1 MKKWLAI
8 WMILGISLMQAYAV
22 DSSANQEID
31 SVRQQELW
39 QQQDFVR
46 AYYVVAEPGGALYS
60 VFGHACLHMVCPA
73 YGLDY
78 FFSYESE
85 DAADKFLSFLAGNLR
100 MGMRALTAD
109 DYLDDFSADGRGVKE
124 YEFNLPVAVKRE
136 LWRVL
141 DEKTAEGMELPYDYE
156 ARGCA
161 YACVQILE
169 EVLGKEKIEYAEW
182 SPRFNRT
189 RREICNDF
197 SKRAFPWNTVVIN
210 AVVGADVTENLSPRE
225 KLIIPT
231 EVAEVLQYAKYDGEY
246 LLSRDA
252 HELLPSHFVEKTYWF
267 TPMLV
272 ALVLLLLAFI
282 SLYIAKPYIDYLIL
296 SVVTIIGIMVTYL
309 VVVSTLPCS
318 AFNWLI
324 IPFNILPAIC
334 WKWRR
339 YWALPYAVVIGL
351 WLIYSLIS
359 PHQLAESSMIV
370 LAIAFMIILIKN
382 WKNNIKIFPRR
393 GKV

>member
-109 DYLDDFSADGRGVKE
+109 DYLDDFSADSRGVKE
-124 YEFNLPVAVKRE
+124 YEFNLPIAVKRE

-189 RREICNDF
+189 RREIANDYI
-197 SKRAFPWNTVVIN
+197 KRQYPWNLLVLNTI
-210 AVVGADVTENLSPRE
+210 VGSSFDQTDNITE

-231 EVAEVLQYAKYDGEY
+231 EVAEVLQYAKYDGDY

-252 HELLPSHFVEKTYWF
+252 HELIPSQYEESASWF

-272 ALVLLLLAFI
+272 AILLLMLA
-282 SLYIAKPYIDYLIL
+282 LVNQNMEKTYIDLLIL
-296 SVVTIIGIMVTYL
+296 GVVTLIGIMITYL
-309 VVVSTLPCS
+309 VFVSTLPCS
-318 AFNWLI
+318 SWNWLI

>member
-8 WMILGISLMQAYAV
+8 WMILGISLLQAYAV

-124 YEFNLPVAVKRE
+124 YEFNLPIAVKRE

-189 RREICNDF
+189 RREIANDYI
-197 SKRAFPWNTVVIN
+197 KRQYPWNLLVLNTI
-210 AVVGADVTENLSPRE
+210 VGSSFDQTDNITE

-231 EVAEVLQYAKYDGEY
+231 EVAEVLQYAKYDGDY

-252 HELLPSHFVEKTYWF
+252 HELIPSQYEESASWF

-272 ALVLLLLAFI
+272 AILLLMLALV
-282 SLYIAKPYIDYLIL
+282 SLNMEKTYIDLLIL
-296 SVVTIIGIMVTYL
+296 GVVTLIGIMITYL
-309 VVVSTLPCS
+309 VFVSTLPCS
-318 AFNWLI
+318 NWNWLI

>member
-1 MKKWLAI
+1 MKSYAAVPVA
-8 WMILGISLMQAYAV
+8 GQQA
-22 DSSANQEID
+22 DSMSQE
-31 SVRQQELW
+31 ELW
-39 QQQDFVR
+39 QQPDFVR

-60 VFGHACLHMVCPA
+60 VFGHACLHLVCEA
-73 YGLDY
+73 YNLDY

-85 DAADKFLSFLAGNLR
+85 SAARKILKFLSGNLL
-100 MGMRALTAD
+100 MGMTAVTRD
-109 DYLDDFSADGRGVKE
+109 SYLGGFAEEGRGVKE
-124 YEFNLPVAVKRE
+124 YELNLPIEQKRE

-182 SPRFNRT
+182 SSRFNRT
-189 RREICNDF
+189 RREIANDYI
-197 SKRAFPWNTVVIN
+197 KRQYPWNLLVLNTI
-210 AVVGADVTENLSPRE
+210 VGSSFDHTDNITE

-231 EVAEVLQYAKYDGEY
+231 EVAEVLQYAKYDGDY

-252 HELLPSHFVEKTYWF
+252 HELIPSQYEERASWF

-272 ALVLLLLAFI
+272 AILLLMLALV
-282 SLYIAKPYIDYLIL
+282 SLNMEKTYIDLLIL
-296 SVVTIIGIMVTYL
+296 VIVTFIGVVITYL

-318 AFNWLI
+318 SFNWLI

-334 WKWRR
+334 WKWRQW
-339 YWALPYAVVIGL
+339 WALPYAVIIGL
-351 WLIYSLIS
+351 WLIYSLVS
-359 PHQLAESSMIV
+359 PHQLADSSMLVTALAFMIV
-370 LAIAFMIILIKN
+370 LIN
-382 WKNNIKIFPRR
+382 NKNNKINLFPRR
-393 GKV
+393 GNV

>member
-1 MKKWLAI
+1 MKSYAAVPVA
-8 WMILGISLMQAYAV
+8 GQQA
-22 DSSANQEID
+22 DSMSQE
-31 SVRQQELW
+31 ELW
-39 QQQDFVR
+39 QQPDFVR

-60 VFGHACLHMVCPA
+60 VFGHACLHLVCEA
-73 YGLDY
+73 YNLDY

-85 DAADKFLSFLAGNLR
+85 SAARKILKFLSGNLL
-100 MGMRALTAD
+100 MGMTAVTRD
-109 DYLDDFSADGRGVKE
+109 SYLGGFAEEGRGVKE
-124 YEFNLPVAVKRE
+124 YELNLPIEQKRE

-182 SPRFNRT
+182 SSRFNRT
-189 RREICNDF
+189 RREIANDYI
-197 SKRAFPWNTVVIN
+197 KRQYPWNLLVLNTI
-210 AVVGADVTENLSPRE
+210 VGSSFDQTDNITE

-231 EVAEVLQYAKYDGEY
+231 EVAEVLQYAKYDGDY

-252 HELLPSHFVEKTYWF
+252 HELIPSQYEERASWF

-272 ALVLLLLAFI
+272 AILLLMLALV
-282 SLYIAKPYIDYLIL
+282 SLNMEKTYIDLLIL
-296 SVVTIIGIMVTYL
+296 VIVTFIGVVITYL

-318 AFNWLI
+318 SFNWLI

-334 WKWRR
+334 WKWRQW
-339 YWALPYAVVIGL
+339 WALPYAVIIGL
-351 WLIYSLIS
+351 WLIYSLVS
-359 PHQLAESSMIV
+359 PHQLADSSMLVTALAFMIV
-370 LAIAFMIILIKN
+370 LIN
-382 WKNNIKIFPRR
+382 NKNNKINLFPRR
-393 GKV
+393 GNV

>member
-1 MKKWLAI
+1 
-8 WMILGISLMQAYAV
+8 MQAYAV

-124 YEFNLPVAVKRE
+124 YEFNLPIAVKRE

-189 RREICNDF
+189 RREIANDYI
-197 SKRAFPWNTVVIN
+197 KRQYPWNLLVLNTI
-210 AVVGADVTENLSPRE
+210 VGSSFDQTDNITE

-231 EVAEVLQYAKYDGEY
+231 EVAEVLQYAKYDGDY

-252 HELLPSHFVEKTYWF
+252 HELIPSQYEESASWF

-272 ALVLLLLAFI
+272 AILLLMLALV
-282 SLYIAKPYIDYLIL
+282 SLNMEKTYIDLLIL
-296 SVVTIIGIMVTYL
+296 GVVTLIGIMITYL
-309 VVVSTLPCS
+309 VFVSTLPCS
-318 AFNWLI
+318 NWNWLI